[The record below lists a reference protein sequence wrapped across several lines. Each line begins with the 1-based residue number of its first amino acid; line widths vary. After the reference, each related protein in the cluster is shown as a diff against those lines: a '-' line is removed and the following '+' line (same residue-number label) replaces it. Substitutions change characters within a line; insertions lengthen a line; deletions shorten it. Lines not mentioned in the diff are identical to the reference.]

1 MNIKSII
8 CKIRGYHKIDHNH
21 LFKCKTCGKE
31 AFSNN
36 ETIQVRYEVKIN
48 E

>member
-8 CKIRGYHKIDHNH
+8 CKIRGYHIITNKYPIY
-21 LFKCKTCGKE
+21 CKTCGRE
-31 AFSNN
+31 TFTNG
-36 ETIQVRYEVKIN
+36 ETIRMEWN